1 MQGAWG
7 RMGATCQ
14 PTQTD
19 LPEIAGII
27 RVSTKGQ
34 AGSSPENQ
42 RQVLAAAGATRFFEA
57 VESGYKA
64 KRRES
69 LQPLFDA
76 IANGEIS
83 KLLATDLSRAA
94 RSQEL
99 LNELIALTDQHGV
112 EFLAGG
118 MAITHGD
125 AYQWFS
131 AQQLQL
137 QAELYSRDLSGRI
150 RRGQAAAI
158 SRGQF
163 GFTSNH
169 LAWHLAKDPYDPRK
183 VIKHPER
190 WDTARELV
198 VGYIEGKLK
207 SGDIS
212 RIAYERHQ
220 VMRLP
225 GAVTKWLRSHWLRG
239 HYGKRDGEVLIAN
252 CAPALITE
260 GEAELLQQRIDANRK
275 TKGTRAPYQVHAL
288 TGLCR
293 CLSCGNTMTTNRP
306 KGRDGRQYSYVRCI
320 QPGCPAKGLNIA
332 ADKLERE
339 IQELLDQV
347 DLETMERGRLQR
359 QLVTKPSKEL
369 VNLKAAAKKLREAL
383 ELLDSQ
389 GLRAELQQT
398 EQRIRELEGAHKSE
412 PPRLSLRQV
421 REMGSEQ
428 WWNQRD
434 EQQRNTDYLSV
445 LDYVGVGVSEQW
457 RGVQYLKFKGWRWT
471 DDGELVPEQGIL
483 ASLG

>member
-1 MQGAWG
+1 M
-7 RMGATCQ
+7 
-14 PTQTD
+14 
-19 LPEIAGII
+19 PEIAGII

-42 RQVLAAAGATRFFEA
+42 REVLAAAGATRFFEA
-57 VESGYKA
+57 IESGYKA
-64 KRRES
+64 KRRAS
-69 LQPLFDA
+69 LQPLLDA
-76 IANGEIS
+76 IRAGEIS

-99 LNELIALTDQHGV
+99 LNELIQACDEHGV

-118 MAITHGD
+118 MSISHGD
-125 AYQWFS
+125 AFRWFS

-158 SRGQF
+158 SRGVF
-163 GFTSNH
+163 GFSSAH
-169 LAWHLAKDPYDPRK
+169 LAWHLAKHPDDPRK
-183 VIKHPER
+183 VIQHPER

-198 VGYIEGKLK
+198 IGYIEGKFKASDL
-207 SGDIS
+207 S
-212 RIAYERHQ
+212 RIAYERHG

-225 GAVTKWLRSHWLRG
+225 AGVTKWLRSHWLRG

-252 CAPALITE
+252 AAPALISE

-275 TKGTRAPYQVHAL
+275 VKGTRAPYQVHAL

-293 CLSCGNTMTTNRP
+293 CLGCESTMTTNRP

-320 QPGCPAKGLNIA
+320 QPGCPAKGLNIG
-332 ADKLERE
+332 ADKLEAE
-339 IQELLDQV
+339 IQALLDQV
-347 DLETMERGRLQR
+347 DLEVMEQGRMRR

-369 VNLKAAAKKLREAL
+369 VNLKAAAKKLRETL

-389 GLRAELQQT
+389 GLRVELQQT
-398 EQRIRELEGAHKSE
+398 EQRIRELEGAHKTE

-428 WWNQRD
+428 WWGQRD

-445 LDYVGVGVSEQW
+445 LDYAAVGVSQEW
-457 RGVQYLKFKGWRWT
+457 RGVQFLKYRGWRWT
-471 DDGELVPEQGIL
+471 EDGELVPE
-483 ASLG
+483 LG